1 MGSWRSSFGETL
13 RSSNI
18 LAVAVGLA
26 LTGKKLDQLFYRVGV
41 LCGDSELAEG
51 SIWKAFQ
58 YAACARRKAAVFRL
72 SKTRPASTARP

>member
-51 SIWKAFQ
+51 SIWKAF
-58 YAACARRKAAVFRL
+58 
-72 SKTRPASTARP
+72 